1 MQRRPFYPDMKSKET
16 SERNLSGGFSLS
28 PLQKFIVRN
37 WGLIARNK
45 IAAYFGVEE
54 DLIRKIYQSLNLPE
68 TTPLSPEKAF
78 PIIVRVNWDI
88 LSEKE
93 IRRLLGMS
101 EQKFRKKMQTM
112 DMLDLKLGRQ
122 PEGLERI
129 YFKKEELW
137 CKSTEKFKVVSTKYL
152 ADYKIWEKPFGFLDE
167 LSQKEPP
174 RNSNLANQNTS
185 PFNICMM
192 YSYTASHGDFLLT
205 DEDFYPEGI
214 LSRLQNRGVNA
225 GWMPVL
231 LRDLAPSKIFTEFG
245 SNHTDRIRN
254 LRKQVQKALRY
265 GINLYLYL
273 NEPRYIT
280 ESFFKRYPGAKGMAA
295 FQEGYYGM
303 CTSETQVRDWIFESV
318 GFIFSRIPELG
329 GIILI
334 TASELET
341 NCYSH
346 IPTYDFHAE
355 GLAMNDGGF
364 FGLKDGDTMCP
375 RCQKRG
381 PEAVLSDLAHIVS
394 DAIKST
400 PSKATIIQWL
410 WSWNYIMPISKV
422 KKAIRNL
429 PPEVEIM
436 VDWQRGTRF
445 KLFGR
450 EAIIDEY
457 TLAYTKPSG
466 YAVEIMDTCK
476 ELKRKVIAK
485 CAVVSTVEMNAL
497 PYLPVLENVEKLI
510 KQLRKYGVEGLLG
523 CWIFG
528 AYPGRNMEMLGLVC
542 DNNPALHLAQKYYG
556 KGASYALSAWKAFS
570 KGMKYFP
577 TVQSVLYYSALNSG
591 PGLKFRLKPEPWRSG
606 MVLIPTEKVEKIS
619 GPLEVKVLIKSFR
632 KTAEYFSS
640 GLNYLKK
647 TLIKSGDNHRKE
659 NIKDYGIC
667 KAGLLHL
674 LSVANYSEF
683 IVLRDRLIEQPDDS
697 TKNSLIRVLKDEEK
711 NIRIMLELMKKD
723 SRIGYEGSVGYF
735 YTPIE
740 IMEKMVDLK
749 QTLKQ
754 IGCVVPTNRKER

>member
-1 MQRRPFYPDMKSKET
+1 MKSKEVR
-16 SERNLSGGFSLS
+16 ERNLSGDFSLS

-37 WGLIARNK
+37 WGFIERNK
-45 IAAYFGVEE
+45 IAAYLGVEE
-54 DLIRKIYQSLNLPE
+54 NLIKIFFQSLGLPE
-68 TTPLSPEKAF
+68 TTPLSIEKAF

-88 LSEKE
+88 LPEKE
-93 IRRLLGMS
+93 IRRLIGMP

-112 DMLDLKLGRQ
+112 DFLDVKLGRQ

-129 YFKKEELW
+129 YFKKEDVW
-137 CKSTEKFKVVSTKYL
+137 CKSIEKFKAVLTKHL
-152 ADYKIWEKPFGFLDE
+152 ADYKGWEKPFGFLDE

-174 RNSNLANQNTS
+174 CNFSLANQNTS

-192 YSYTASHGDFLLT
+192 YSYAASHGDFLLT
-205 DEDFYPEGI
+205 GEDFYPEGI

-225 GWMPVL
+225 GWVPVL
-231 LRDLAPSKIFTEFG
+231 LRDMAPSKIFTEFG
-245 SNHTDRIRN
+245 NNHTTRIRN
-254 LRKQVQKALRY
+254 LRKQVHQALRY
-265 GINLYLYL
+265 GIKLYLYL
-273 NEPRYIT
+273 NEPRYLS
-280 ESFFKRYPGAKGMAA
+280 ESFFKRYPGAKGRRA
-295 FQEGYYGM
+295 FQKGYYGM
-303 CTSETQVRDWIFESV
+303 CTSENQVRDWIFESV
-318 GFIFSRIPELG
+318 GFIFSQIPELG

-334 TASELET
+334 TASESET

-355 GLAMNDGGF
+355 GLAPNNGD
-364 FGLKDGDTMCP
+364 FGLKDGDTMCR

-394 DAIKST
+394 DAIKNT
-400 PSKATIIQWL
+400 PSKAIIIQWL
-410 WSWNYIMPISKV
+410 WSWNYIMQISKV

-429 PPEVEIM
+429 PPEVKIM

-457 TLAYTKPSG
+457 TLAYTKPSD
-466 YAVEIMDTCK
+466 YAVEIIDTCQ

-497 PYLPVLENVEKLI
+497 PYLPVLGNVEKLI
-510 KQLRKYGVEGLLG
+510 KQLRKYRVEGLLG

-528 AYPGRNMEMLGLVC
+528 AYPGRNMEMLGLAR
-542 DNNPALHLAQKYYG
+542 DNNPALYLAQKYYG
-556 KGASYALSAWKAFS
+556 KGASYALSAWKSFS

-591 PGLKFRLKPEPWRSG
+591 PGLKFRLKPESWRSG

-619 GPLEVKVLIKSFR
+619 GPLGGEVLIKSFR

-647 TLIKSGDNHRKE
+647 ALTKSGNNHRKE

-683 IVLRDRLIEQPDDS
+683 IVLRDRLPEQTDDG
-697 TKNSLIRVLKDEEK
+697 TKNSLIRILKAEGK
-711 NIRIMLELMKKD
+711 NIRTMLELMKKD
-723 SRIGYEGSVGYF
+723 SRVGYEGSVGYF
-735 YTPIE
+735 YTPME
-740 IMEKMVDLK
+740 IMEKMFDLK

-754 IGCVVPTNRKER
+754 IECIVPTNRKER